1 MSQHDLDIANQ
12 SSAAFRADLNLALK
26 ALGSLSSG
34 SSAPSVTYANMLW
47 YDTGNSIL
55 KMRNEADDAWISL
68 AYLDQVNDLFKV
80 LDDTQVVNS
89 SGTQTGLLGD
99 QATSAWT
106 TGTGTTESLVSPAKV
121 KAAIDQFAPD
131 SVGVLQTWQDVS
143 GSRTAGTAYQ
153 NTTGKAIS
161 VAVHLGTGTTYLQVS
176 SDGVT
181 YLDIA
186 SGNASTTTF
195 ASAIVPNNHYYKVV
209 GSYTRWHELR

>member
-143 GSRTAGTAYQ
+143 GLRTAGTAYQ

>member
-1 MSQHDLDIANQ
+1 MSQHDYDIANQ
-12 SSAAFRADLNLALK
+12 SSAAFRSDLNLALK
-26 ALGSLSSG
+26 ALASLSSG
-34 SSAPSVTYANMLW
+34 TAAPSTTYANMLW
-47 YDTGNSIL
+47 YETDTNIL

-68 AYLDQVNDLFKV
+68 FYLDQTNGDFHI
-80 LDDTQVVNS
+80 LDDTHVVNT

-99 QATSAWT
+99 QASSAWT

-131 SVGVLQTWQDVS
+131 SVGVSQTWQDMS

-153 NTTGKAIS
+153 NTSGKAIHA
-161 VAVHLGTGTTYLQVS
+161 AVQLGTGTTYLQVS

-181 YLDIA
+181 YLSVA
-186 SGNASTTTF
+186 NGNASTTVP
-195 ASAIVPNNHYYKVV
+195 ASAIIPNNHYYKVV